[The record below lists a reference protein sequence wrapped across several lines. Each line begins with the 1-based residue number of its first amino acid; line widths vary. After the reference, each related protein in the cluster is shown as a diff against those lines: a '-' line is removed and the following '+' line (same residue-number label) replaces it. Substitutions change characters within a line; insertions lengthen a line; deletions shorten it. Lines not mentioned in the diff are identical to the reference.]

1 MRIEL
6 KQNRIVILLSEAE
19 TSFLTNKAI
28 AAGQKDVLNHI
39 KAKLLKALELK
50 GFEDG
55 AIVNLANNFNL
66 AKIKHVST
74 ELHKRKTAPANYLPE
89 KKQND
94 SNDSNVEE
102 QEDLEDL
109 IEDLLEEELV
119 EEDHNDSPA
128 KIETVAADD
137 LLSDLLDKDLIRES
151 KNIESSVSKATKKPK
166 TQPKGQ

>member
-1 MRIEL
+1 
-6 KQNRIVILLSEAE
+6 VILLTEAE

-28 AAGQKDVLNHI
+28 AAGQKDVVNHI

-74 ELHKRKTAPANYLPE
+74 ELHKRKTAPATYLPE

-94 SNDSNVEE
+94 SNDSDMEE
-102 QEDLEDL
+102 ELDLEDL
-109 IEDLLEEELV
+109 IGDLLQEELV
-119 EEDHNDSPA
+119 ETELAEEKQNNSPTT
-128 KIETVAADD
+128 IEQVVADD
-137 LLSDLLDKDLIRES
+137 LLSDLLDKDLIEES
-151 KNIESSVSKATKKPK
+151 KKIESSVSKTTKKSK
-166 TQPKGQ
+166 AQPKGQ